1 MDMDGGDPFAQ
12 YEDDGAPVDRQDIL
26 DVQSQIR
33 DLVQQQQRMM
43 MLLQQQVQQ
52 QVQQQAMNAQGPF
65 VPQGQLPQGQHQ
77 EKLPEPPSFGSDDPE
92 EDAKITSKMF
102 TIYWLKIQMWIA
114 LVEGRIV
121 PQRFPALIAN
131 RLKGKAA
138 DAVWLGGG
146 EALTQEGGLT
156 LMKSLLDAVFF
167 GDQTAAISNQVGQ
180 VLDFHRPAQ
189 MSLRDFCTEMRSRLQ
204 QLDSRGETIPA
215 QTRGHILL
223 TNAGLTADQ
232 RGLILATTQRNMGF
246 NPISDAMC
254 LLFGDAKPRS
264 SNANSYNNNATPGH
278 SFYSQSSYTGNR
290 GKGGGKGGKGEW
302 QQFTGTCYN
311 CGITGHKSADC
322 YRPSG
327 GGGSY
332 KGKGGKSG
340 KGGKGTST
348 AMVARDGAQVRG
360 ATLSSDER
368 LNQLEELLSK
378 FEFVGMSRAVENAY
392 LAKSDELA
400 TKAIVDSGCTSNVC
414 SLTWLRRFEA
424 IMQTEY
430 PKVKINDGVKTF
442 IFGAGDEQ
450 RELFRVSL
458 NVTLFGHFV
467 QIVTSVV
474 DSESTPFLLS
484 RRQLEEWDAVIG
496 VRDNI
501 LTLKLDNE
509 MIKYTAPCS
518 SSNLML
524 LDLVYH
530 RELVLP

>member
-26 DVQSQIR
+26 DVQSQSR

-52 QVQQQAMNAQGPF
+52 QVQQQAMNAQGPPGPYL
-65 VPQGQLPQGQHQ
+65 PQGQLPQGQHQ
-77 EKLPEPPSFGSDDPE
+77 EKLPEPPSLGSDDPE

-156 LMKSLLDAVFF
+156 LMKYLLDAVFF

-264 SNANSYNNNATPGH
+264 SNANSYNNATTGH
-278 SFYSQSSYTGNR
+278 SFY
-290 GKGGGKGGKGEW
+290 
-302 QQFTGTCYN
+302 
-311 CGITGHKSADC
+311 
-322 YRPSG
+322 
-327 GGGSY
+327 
-332 KGKGGKSG
+332 
-340 KGGKGTST
+340 
-348 AMVARDGAQVRG
+348 
-360 ATLSSDER
+360 
-368 LNQLEELLSK
+368 
-378 FEFVGMSRAVENAY
+378 
-392 LAKSDELA
+392 
-400 TKAIVDSGCTSNVC
+400 
-414 SLTWLRRFEA
+414 
-424 IMQTEY
+424 
-430 PKVKINDGVKTF
+430 
-442 IFGAGDEQ
+442 
-450 RELFRVSL
+450 
-458 NVTLFGHFV
+458 
-467 QIVTSVV
+467 
-474 DSESTPFLLS
+474 
-484 RRQLEEWDAVIG
+484 
-496 VRDNI
+496 
-501 LTLKLDNE
+501 
-509 MIKYTAPCS
+509 
-518 SSNLML
+518 
-524 LDLVYH
+524 
-530 RELVLP
+530 

>member
-1 MDMDGGDPFAQ
+1 M
-12 YEDDGAPVDRQDIL
+12 
-26 DVQSQIR
+26 
-33 DLVQQQQRMM
+33 
-43 MLLQQQVQQ
+43 
-52 QVQQQAMNAQGPF
+52 
-65 VPQGQLPQGQHQ
+65 
-77 EKLPEPPSFGSDDPE
+77 
-92 EDAKITSKMF
+92 
-102 TIYWLKIQMWIA
+102 
-114 LVEGRIV
+114 
-121 PQRFPALIAN
+121 
-131 RLKGKAA
+131 
-138 DAVWLGGG
+138 
-146 EALTQEGGLT
+146 
-156 LMKSLLDAVFF
+156 
-167 GDQTAAISNQVGQ
+167 
-180 VLDFHRPAQ
+180 
-189 MSLRDFCTEMRSRLQ
+189 
-204 QLDSRGETIPA
+204 
-215 QTRGHILL
+215 
-223 TNAGLTADQ
+223 
-232 RGLILATTQRNMGF
+232 LATTQRNMGF

-254 LLFGDAKPRS
+254 LLFGDAKPRN
-264 SNANSYNNNATPGH
+264 SNANAFNNNATPGH

-290 GKGGGKGGKGEW
+290 GKGGKGEW

-322 YRPSG
+322 YKA
-327 GGGSY
+327 GGGSH

-340 KGGKGTST
+340 KGGKDTSM
-348 AMVARDGAQVRG
+348 AMVARDGQQVRG

-414 SLTWLRRFEA
+414 SLTCLRRFEA
-424 IMQTEY
+424 ITGTKY
-430 PKVKINDGVKTF
+430 RKVKIHVDVKTF
-442 IFGAGDEQ
+442 IFGAGKEQ

-458 NVTLFGHFV
+458 DLTLFGHQV
-467 QIVTSVV
+467 EMVTSVV

-484 RRQLEEWDAVIG
+484 RSQLEEWNAAIG

-501 LTLKLDNE
+501 LTLKLGNE

>member
-1 MDMDGGDPFAQ
+1 M
-12 YEDDGAPVDRQDIL
+12 GA
-26 DVQSQIR
+26 S
-33 DLVQQQQRMM
+33 
-43 MLLQQQVQQ
+43 
-52 QVQQQAMNAQGPF
+52 
-65 VPQGQLPQGQHQ
+65 
-77 EKLPEPPSFGSDDPE
+77 
-92 EDAKITSKMF
+92 
-102 TIYWLKIQMWIA
+102 
-114 LVEGRIV
+114 
-121 PQRFPALIAN
+121 
-131 RLKGKAA
+131 
-138 DAVWLGGG
+138 
-146 EALTQEGGLT
+146 
-156 LMKSLLDAVFF
+156 
-167 GDQTAAISNQVGQ
+167 
-180 VLDFHRPAQ
+180 
-189 MSLRDFCTEMRSRLQ
+189 C
-204 QLDSRGETIPA
+204 
-215 QTRGHILL
+215 
-223 TNAGLTADQ
+223 
-232 RGLILATTQRNMGF
+232 
-246 NPISDAMC
+246 C
-254 LLFGDAKPRS
+254 
-264 SNANSYNNNATPGH
+264 
-278 SFYSQSSYTGNR
+278 
-290 GKGGGKGGKGEW
+290 
-302 QQFTGTCYN
+302 
-311 CGITGHKSADC
+311 
-322 YRPSG
+322 RPS

-424 IMQTEY
+424 IMQKEY

-458 NVTLFGHFV
+458 NLTLFGHRV

-474 DSESTPFLLS
+474 DSELTPFLLS

-501 LTLKLDNE
+501 LTLKLDDE

-524 LDLVYH
+524 LDLVYNS
-530 RELVLP
+530 ELVLP